1 MKEHLYYLCFH
12 PKLKIKIGISHTTF
26 ANKSQ
31 FLSNVFKRTT
41 FSLSVK
47 LVQNINNKMIKNK
60 IVLLVFPT

>member
-12 PKLKIKIGISHTTF
+12 PNLKIKIGISHTT
-26 ANKSQ
+26 

-47 LVQNINNKMIKNK
+47 LVQNISNKMIKNK
-60 IVLLVFPT
+60 IVLLVFPTYNAVM